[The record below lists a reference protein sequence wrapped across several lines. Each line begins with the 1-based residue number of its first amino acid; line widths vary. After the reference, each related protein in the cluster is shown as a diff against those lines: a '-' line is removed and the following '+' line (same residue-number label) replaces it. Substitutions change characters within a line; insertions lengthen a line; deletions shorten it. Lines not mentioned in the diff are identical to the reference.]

1 MLIFASQHLF
11 HNTVTFL
18 NYLGYVIAFLAVG
31 MYNMIKLRQA
41 KKAEKKDELG
51 GDSSDKK

>member
-41 KKAEKKDELG
+41 KKAEKDGGG

>member
-1 MLIFASQHLF
+1 
-11 HNTVTFL
+11 VTFL

-41 KKAEKKDELG
+41 KKAEKDRAAAS
-51 GDSSDKK
+51 DSK